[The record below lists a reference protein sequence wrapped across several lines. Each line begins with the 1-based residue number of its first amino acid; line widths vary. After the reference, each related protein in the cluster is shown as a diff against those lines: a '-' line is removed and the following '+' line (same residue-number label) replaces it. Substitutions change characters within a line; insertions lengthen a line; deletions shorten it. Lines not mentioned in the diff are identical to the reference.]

1 LVEWW
6 EALGVSELKRGEAMD
21 KYMVLGIPL
30 GLLVIVFGFFIALL
44 VMLFFIQKPKERN
57 D

>member
-1 LVEWW
+1 
-6 EALGVSELKRGEAMD
+6 MD
-21 KYMVLGIPL
+21 KYMILGIPL

-44 VMLFFIQKPKERN
+44 VMLFFIQKSKERN

>member
-1 LVEWW
+1 
-6 EALGVSELKRGEAMD
+6 MD
-21 KYMVLGIPL
+21 KYMILGFPL

-44 VMLFFIQKPKERN
+44 VMLFFIQKSKERN